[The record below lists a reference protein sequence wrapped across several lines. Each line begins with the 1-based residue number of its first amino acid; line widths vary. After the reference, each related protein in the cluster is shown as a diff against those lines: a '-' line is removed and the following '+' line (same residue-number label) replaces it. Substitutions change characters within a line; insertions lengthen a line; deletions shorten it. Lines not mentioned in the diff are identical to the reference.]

1 LFICGD
7 FAIAVWHH
15 NTTFPP
21 VAMLFLLCFC
31 FCPCLGSFGESEGT
45 VATIVEQPS
54 AATVLSRN
62 KQALDLLLSAEALI
76 KLYNSAHGVVP
87 TVEEAVSS
95 GAESSVAGE

>member
-1 LFICGD
+1 MCLLGPRQSAFHNNIS
-7 FAIAVWHH
+7 AV
-15 NTTFPP
+15 

-45 VATIVEQPS
+45 VAIIAEQPS
-54 AATVLSRN
+54 AATFPE
-62 KQALDLLLSAEALI
+62 QALDLLLSAEALI
-76 KLYNSAHGVVP
+76 KRYNSAHGVVA